1 MTDDED
7 FEFTFIAKAFGVV
20 LVLMV
25 ATLLFKSL
33 MSVLWRLVEEGV
45 F

>member
-1 MTDDED
+1 MIDNED
-7 FEFTFIAKAFGVV
+7 FEFTFIAKALGVV

-25 ATLLFKSL
+25 VTLLFRGL
-33 MSVLWRLVEEGV
+33 MAVLWRLVEEGV